1 MKVISWNLLHGMAI
15 PPAQLA
21 TGPGAQAVDGEA
33 ADAAIA
39 RLESAVLKLEVD
51 VLGIQEIDVNQ
62 SRSMHVHHVQ
72 EIAQIM
78 GTGHWA
84 FAPTLIGTPGGKW
97 RAVRNDV
104 NAAQLELITS
114 TSGPLTETAYGIG
127 LISKVPVKKWHRLE
141 LGRSI
146 IGLPL
151 AVPTKRGVGL
161 AYVKDE
167 PRVAIAAEL
176 ENGFTVAVTHLSF
189 VPFVN
194 YFQLKKMQRWIS
206 QLPGTPIIMG
216 DLNLPWNLPE
226 KSGWKSLAIKKTYP
240 SWSPKIQFDYILT
253 STKGLKAIVSK
264 ILTIPP
270 LGVSDHLPIGVEL
283 NFKPLELQ

>member
-15 PPAQLA
+15 PPAESA
-21 TGPGAQAVDGEA
+21 TSQGAESMDT
-33 ADAAIA
+33 AIA
-39 RLESAVLKLEVD
+39 RLEAAVLKLEVD
-51 VLGIQEIDVNQ
+51 VLGIQEIDFNQ
-62 SRSMHVHHVQ
+62 SRSLHVHHVQ
-72 EIAQIM
+72 EIARTM
-78 GTGHWA
+78 ETEHWA
-84 FAPTLIGTPGGKW
+84 FAPTLIGTPGGAWHALKK
-97 RAVRNDV
+97 DSK
-104 NAAQLELITS
+104 AAHMQLITS
-114 TSGPLTETAYGIG
+114 TSGTLAETAYGIG

-151 AVPTKRGVGL
+151 AVPRKRGVGL

-167 PRVAIAAEL
+167 PRVALAAEL
-176 ENGFTVAVTHLSF
+176 ENGFTIAVTHLSF

-226 KSGWKSLAIKKTYP
+226 KSGWKSLALVKTYP
-240 SWSPKIQFDYILT
+240 SWAPRIQFDYVLT
-253 STKGLKAIVSK
+253 SQKGLTSIVSK
-264 ILTIPP
+264 VLTIPK
-270 LGVSDHLPIGVEL
+270 LGVSDHLPIGVEI
-283 NFKPLELQ
+283 KRRADS